1 MKKSY
6 QLPSGLIRSREGP
19 WRRSTDVGDPNDVA
33 RLLQEPLSNE
43 AERPKHNFFLKKSLG
58 HGHDDLRGH
67 SNNTGKCHQMTHEGR
82 ESVSQSVT

>member
-33 RLLQEPLSNE
+33 RLLQEPLSSV
-43 AERPKHNFFLKKSLG
+43 AERPKKEFLHGPHG

-67 SNNTGKCHQMTHEGR
+67 SNNSGKCHQMTHEGR
-82 ESVSQSVT
+82 ERVS